1 MFQIG
6 DRVKIKNSTKEYILK
21 EFKNNNESCII
32 KDGIEEIVVFVN
44 CLELVE
50 EKIYFTGEEIK
61 LANNLGAIAEI
72 YFGYNEQKKKCIC
85 VDIITSNTIT
95 AFFNNLDEINLFL
108 KSLGFKEVIEKPKEV
123 IEKPF
128 DLVNYLKENL
138 SPADFTKDVSNDYLG
153 YDYCDEEW
161 KRFVSIHKDIL
172 TVYFISICDTVLET
186 LTKEKITPKQ
196 LKEAYKE
203 LGWL

>member
-108 KSLGFKEVIEKPKEV
+108 KSLGFKEVIEKP
-123 IEKPF
+123 F

-161 KRFVSIHKDIL
+161 KRFVSIHKDIR

>member
-50 EKIYFTGEEIK
+50 EKIYFTGR
-61 LANNLGAIAEI
+61 
-72 YFGYNEQKKKCIC
+72 
-85 VDIITSNTIT
+85 
-95 AFFNNLDEINLFL
+95 EINLDNKIGATAKVFYGFDKNSKKYICVEICTNNIIKTFFEDLQDVNVFL
-108 KSLGFKEVIEKPKEV
+108 KSLGFKEVIEKP
-123 IEKPF
+123 F
-128 DLVNYLKENL
+128 DLVEFLKENL
-138 SPADFTKDVSNDYLG
+138 TPKEFKEDDDNIFLN
-153 YDYCDEEW
+153 YDYIE
-161 KRFVSIHKDIL
+161 KRIDWDCNEIVEIMGTIYFEDVEFEKLNIL
-172 TVYFISICDTVLET
+172 VNEMNDRGV
-186 LTKEKITPKQ
+186 TPEQ
-196 LKEAYKE
+196 LKEAYKK

>member
-72 YFGYNEQKKKCIC
+72 YFGYNEQKK
-85 VDIITSNTIT
+85 N
-95 AFFNNLDEINLFL
+95 
-108 KSLGFKEVIEKPKEV
+108 
-123 IEKPF
+123 
-128 DLVNYLKENL
+128 
-138 SPADFTKDVSNDYLG
+138 
-153 YDYCDEEW
+153 
-161 KRFVSIHKDIL
+161 
-172 TVYFISICDTVLET
+172 VYV
-186 LTKEKITPKQ
+186 
-196 LKEAYKE
+196 
-203 LGWL
+203 

>member
-61 LANNLGAIAEI
+61 LTNNLGAIAEI

-108 KSLGFKEVIEKPKEV
+108 KSLGFKEVIEKP
-123 IEKPF
+123 F
-128 DLVNYLKENL
+128 DLVEFLKKNL
-138 SPADFTKDVSNDYLG
+138 VPKEFKEDDDNIFLN
-153 YDYCDEEW
+153 YDYIE
-161 KRFVSIHKDIL
+161 KRIDWDCNEIVEIMGTIYFEDVEFEKLNIL
-172 TVYFISICDTVLET
+172 VNEMNDRG
-186 LTKEKITPKQ
+186 ITPEQ

-203 LGWL
+203 IGWL

>member
-32 KDGIEEIVVFVN
+32 KDRIEEIVVFVN

-108 KSLGFKEVIEKPKEV
+108 KSLGFKEVIEKP
-123 IEKPF
+123 F
-128 DLVNYLKENL
+128 DLVEFLKKNL
-138 SPADFTKDVSNDYLG
+138 VPKEFKEDDDNIFLN
-153 YDYCDEEW
+153 YDYIE
-161 KRFVSIHKDIL
+161 KRIDWDCNEIVEIMGTIYFEDVEFEKLNIL
-172 TVYFISICDTVLET
+172 VNEMNDRGV
-186 LTKEKITPKQ
+186 TPEQ
-196 LKEAYKE
+196 LKEAYKK
-203 LGWL
+203 LRWL

>member
-85 VDIITSNTIT
+85 ADIITSNTIT
-95 AFFNNLDEINLFL
+95 VFFNNLDEINLFL
-108 KSLGFKEVIEKPKEV
+108 KSLGFKEVIEKP
-123 IEKPF
+123 F
-128 DLVNYLKENL
+128 DLVEFLKKNL
-138 SPADFTKDVSNDYLG
+138 VPKEFKEDDDNIFLN
-153 YDYCDEEW
+153 YDYIE
-161 KRFVSIHKDIL
+161 KRIDWDCNEIVEIMGTIYFEDVEFEKLNIL
-172 TVYFISICDTVLET
+172 VNEMNDRG
-186 LTKEKITPKQ
+186 ITPEQ
-196 LKEAYKE
+196 LKEAYKK

>member
-95 AFFNNLDEINLFL
+95 VFFNNLDEINLFL
-108 KSLGFKEVIEKPKEV
+108 KSLGFKEVIEKP
-123 IEKPF
+123 F
-128 DLVNYLKENL
+128 DLVEFFKKNLVPKEFKEDDDNIFL
-138 SPADFTKDVSNDYLG
+138 N
-153 YDYCDEEW
+153 YDYIE
-161 KRFVSIHKDIL
+161 KRIDWDCNEIVEIMGTIYFEDVEFEKLNIL
-172 TVYFISICDTVLET
+172 VNEMNDRG
-186 LTKEKITPKQ
+186 ITPEQ
-196 LKEAYKE
+196 LKEAYKK

>member
-21 EFKNNNESCII
+21 EFKNNNKSCII

-61 LANNLGAIAEI
+61 LDNKLGAIAEI
-72 YFGYNEQKKKCIC
+72 YYGYNKQKKKCIC

-95 AFFNNLDEINLFL
+95 AFFNNLEEVNLFL
-108 KSLGFKEVIEKPKEV
+108 KSLGFKEVLQEDKFNLIE
-123 IEKPF
+123 F
-128 DLVNYLKENL
+128 LKENL
-138 SPADFTKDVSNDYLG
+138 EPKEFEYGARNRYISYEHDLEEFEYQ
-153 YDYCDEEW
+153 YDYYNE
-161 KRFVSIHKDIL
+161 DIG
-172 TVYFISICDTVLET
+172 TVYIKELKDYPKIISE
-186 LTKEKITPKQ
+186 LTINEVTPQQ

>member
-95 AFFNNLDEINLFL
+95 VFFNNLDEINLFL
-108 KSLGFKEVIEKPKEV
+108 KSLGFKEVIEKP
-123 IEKPF
+123 F
-128 DLVNYLKENL
+128 DLVEFLKKNL
-138 SPADFTKDVSNDYLG
+138 VPKEFKEDDDNIFLN
-153 YDYCDEEW
+153 YDYIE
-161 KRFVSIHKDIL
+161 KRIDWDCNEIVEIMGTIYFEDVEFEKLNIL
-172 TVYFISICDTVLET
+172 VNEMNDRG
-186 LTKEKITPKQ
+186 ITPEQ
-196 LKEAYKE
+196 LKEAYKK

>member
-72 YFGYNEQKKKCIC
+72 YFGYNEQKKKMYMCRYH
-85 VDIITSNTIT
+85 N
-95 AFFNNLDEINLFL
+95 
-108 KSLGFKEVIEKPKEV
+108 
-123 IEKPF
+123 
-128 DLVNYLKENL
+128 
-138 SPADFTKDVSNDYLG
+138 
-153 YDYCDEEW
+153 
-161 KRFVSIHKDIL
+161 
-172 TVYFISICDTVLET
+172 
-186 LTKEKITPKQ
+186 
-196 LKEAYKE
+196 
-203 LGWL
+203 

>member
-95 AFFNNLDEINLFL
+95 VFFNNLDEINLFL
-108 KSLGFKEVIEKPKEV
+108 KSLGFKEVIEKP
-123 IEKPF
+123 F
-128 DLVNYLKENL
+128 DLVEFLKKNL
-138 SPADFTKDVSNDYLG
+138 VPKEFKEDDDNIFLN
-153 YDYCDEEW
+153 YDYIE
-161 KRFVSIHKDIL
+161 KRIDWDCNEIVEIMGTIYFEDVEFEKLNIL
-172 TVYFISICDTVLET
+172 VNEMNDRG
-186 LTKEKITPKQ
+186 ITPEQ

-203 LGWL
+203 IGWL

>member
-108 KSLGFKEVIEKPKEV
+108 KSLGFKEVIEKP
-123 IEKPF
+123 F
-128 DLVNYLKENL
+128 DLVEFLKKNL
-138 SPADFTKDVSNDYLG
+138 VPKEFKEDDDNIFLN
-153 YDYCDEEW
+153 YDYIE
-161 KRFVSIHKDIL
+161 KRIDWDCNEIVEIMGTIYFEDVEFEKLNIL
-172 TVYFISICDTVLET
+172 VNEMNDRG
-186 LTKEKITPKQ
+186 ITPDQ

-203 LGWL
+203 IGWL

>member
-1 MFQIG
+1 M
-6 DRVKIKNSTKEYILK
+6 
-21 EFKNNNESCII
+21 
-32 KDGIEEIVVFVN
+32 
-44 CLELVE
+44 ELVK

-61 LANNLGAIAEI
+61 LDNNLGAIAEI

-108 KSLGFKEVIEKPKEV
+108 KSLGFKEI

-128 DLVNYLKENL
+128 DLVKYLEENL

-161 KRFVSIHKDIL
+161 KRFVAIHKDIL

-186 LTKEKITPKQ
+186 LTNEKITPKQ

>member
-61 LANNLGAIAEI
+61 LDNNLGAIAEI

-108 KSLGFKEVIEKPKEV
+108 KSLGFKEVIEKP
-123 IEKPF
+123 F
-128 DLVNYLKENL
+128 DLVEFLKKNL
-138 SPADFTKDVSNDYLG
+138 VPKEFKEDDDNIFLN
-153 YDYCDEEW
+153 YDYIE
-161 KRFVSIHKDIL
+161 KRIDWDCNEIVEIMGTIYFEDVEFEKLNIL
-172 TVYFISICDTVLET
+172 VNEMNDRG
-186 LTKEKITPKQ
+186 ITPEQ

-203 LGWL
+203 IGWL

>member
-85 VDIITSNTIT
+85 VDIITNNTIT

-108 KSLGFKEVIEKPKEV
+108 KSLGFKEVIEKP
-123 IEKPF
+123 F
-128 DLVNYLKENL
+128 DLVEFLKKNL
-138 SPADFTKDVSNDYLG
+138 VPKEFKEDDDNIFLN
-153 YDYCDEEW
+153 YDYIE
-161 KRFVSIHKDIL
+161 KRIDWDCNEIVEIMGTIYFEDVEFEKLNIL
-172 TVYFISICDTVLET
+172 VNEMNDRG
-186 LTKEKITPKQ
+186 ITPDQ

-203 LGWL
+203 IGWL

>member
-61 LANNLGAIAEI
+61 LDNNLGAIAEI

-108 KSLGFKEVIEKPKEV
+108 KSLGFKEVIEKP
-123 IEKPF
+123 F
-128 DLVNYLKENL
+128 DLVEFLKKNL
-138 SPADFTKDVSNDYLG
+138 VPKEFKEDDDNIFLN
-153 YDYCDEEW
+153 YDYIE
-161 KRFVSIHKDIL
+161 KRIDWDCNEIVEIMGTIYFEDVEFEKLNIL
-172 TVYFISICDTVLET
+172 VNEMNDRG
-186 LTKEKITPKQ
+186 ITPDQ

-203 LGWL
+203 IGWL